1 VAARCTERAATA
13 SRKEPLSSLPF
24 AIEGTG
30 LFAVAGSVSFAFLKT
45 DDVGPD
51 TRDDL
56 ESNLGSE
63 PSALLPV
70 WLHSNLPNPI
80 STPNK
85 GIALQHHKHS
95 QNEIK
100 YICKKGPLF

>member
-1 VAARCTERAATA
+1 MAARCTERAATA

-56 ESNLGSE
+56 ESKS
-63 PSALLPV
+63 
-70 WLHSNLPNPI
+70 WL
-80 STPNK
+80 
-85 GIALQHHKHS
+85 
-95 QNEIK
+95 
-100 YICKKGPLF
+100 